1 MYSLASYR
9 LMTGN
14 EAAAFAVKQADVDFI
29 SAYPITPQTI
39 IVERLSEYV
48 SSGELNAEFVAVES
62 EHSALSACIG
72 ASLAGARVFTS
83 TSSQGLA
90 LMHEVMYIASGMRC
104 PIVMA
109 VANRA
114 LSAPLN
120 IHGDHSD
127 IMGSRDAGWVLIFCE
142 NPQEVYDYTIQ
153 AFRLA
158 EHPKVLL
165 PVAVNLDGF
174 TVSHSSEPVSVLDD
188 SVVKSYLP
196 RRERPRLEFEEP
208 ASFGV
213 FALPTHYFEFKV
225 EQERALQRAEEL
237 LEEDVAPSYPNSAR
251 RLVKLSKFNE
261 DGRISVICL
270 GGTAGTVRHVL
281 KQFEINDF
289 SLISLKLFSP
299 FPREELLDALSGA
312 EGVVVMDRATS
323 PGAPLPPL
331 ASNVAATLY
340 EAGVRLPLL
349 SVVYGLGGREPT
361 ANMIVEMLKK
371 ARERLGVGGTGV
383 GRMYLGHAGGGE

>member
-14 EAAAFAVKQADVDFI
+14 EAVAFAVKQAEVDFI

-48 SSGELNAEFVAVES
+48 SSGELDAEFVPVES

-90 LMHEVMYIASGMRC
+90 LMHEVLYIAAGMRC

-142 NPQEVYDYTIQ
+142 NPQEAYDYTIQ
-153 AFRLA
+153 AFRIA
-158 EHPKVLL
+158 EHPEVLL

-174 TVSHSSEPVSVLDD
+174 TVSHSSEPVSILEDG
-188 SVVKSYLP
+188 VVRSYLP

-225 EQERALQRAEEL
+225 EQEKALQRAGEV
-237 LEEDVAPSYPNSAR
+237 LEEVSAAYPRHSGG
-251 RLVKLSKFNE
+251 LVKLSKFNK
-261 DGRISVICL
+261 DGKIAVICL
-270 GGTAGTVRHVL
+270 GGSAGTVKHVVRNYGM
-281 KQFEINDF
+281 KDF

-299 FPREELLDALSGA
+299 FPSKELLDELKEA
-312 EGVVVMDRATS
+312 EGVVIMDRATS

-331 ASNVAATLY
+331 ASRVAASLY
-340 EAGVRLPLL
+340 EEGVRLPLL

-361 ANMIVEMLKK
+361 LKMIVEMLEKS
-371 ARERLGVGGTGV
+371 REMVREGRSGVS
-383 GRMYLGHAGGGE
+383 RMYLGYGGGWR

>member
-1 MYSLASYR
+1 MYSLTSSR

-14 EAAAFAVKQADVDFI
+14 EAVAYAVKQADVDFI

-48 SSGELNAEFVAVES
+48 SSGEVDAEFVPVES

-72 ASLAGARVFTS
+72 ASLTGARVFTS

-90 LMHEVMYIASGMRC
+90 LMHEVMYIASGLRC

-127 IMGSRDAGWVLIFCE
+127 IMGSRDSGWVLIFAE
-142 NPQEVYDYTIQ
+142 NPQEVYDYIIQ

-158 EHPKVLL
+158 EHPEVLL

-174 TVSHSSEPVSVLDD
+174 TVSHSSEPVAVLEDA
-188 SVVKSYLP
+188 VVRSYLP
-196 RRERPRLEFEEP
+196 RNPRPRLEYEEP
-208 ASFGV
+208 SSFGV
-213 FALPTHYFEFKV
+213 FALPSHYFEFKV
-225 EQERALQRAEEL
+225 EQERVLRRAGELVEEISR
-237 LEEDVAPSYPNSAR
+237 AYPNSHG

-261 DGRISVICL
+261 DGRIAVICM
-270 GGTAGTVRHVL
+270 GGTTGTVRHAL
-281 KQFEINDF
+281 KHHGLEDF

-299 FPREELLDALSGA
+299 FPGKELLEALSEA
-312 EGVVVMDRATS
+312 EGVVVMDRAAS
-323 PGAPLPPL
+323 PGAALPPL

-340 EAGVRLPLL
+340 EGGVSLPLL

-361 ANMIVEMLKK
+361 LKMVLEMLDK
-371 ARERLGVGGTGV
+371 AEERLRARGRAVS
-383 GRMYLGHAGGGE
+383 RMYLGYGGGVA

>member
-1 MYSLASYR
+1 MYSLRTQR

-14 EAAAFAVKQADVDFI
+14 EAVAYAVRQCDVDFI
-29 SAYPITPQTI
+29 AAYPITPQTI

-48 SSGELNAEFVAVES
+48 SSGEMNAEFVPVES

-90 LMHEVMYIASGMRC
+90 LMHEVLYIASGLRC

-109 VANRA
+109 VVNRA

-127 IMGSRDAGWVLIFCE
+127 MMGSRDSGWIQIFCE

-158 EHPKVLL
+158 EHPEVLL

-188 SVVKSYLP
+188 NAVKSYLP
-196 RRERPRLEFEEP
+196 KNSRPRLDYSSP

-225 EQERALQRAEEL
+225 EQEKALRRAGDIFGE
-237 LEEDVAPSYPNSAR
+237 VAAAYPESSG
-251 RLVKLSKFNE
+251 RLVKFSRFNE
-261 DGRISVICL
+261 DGGIAVICM
-270 GGTAGTVRHVL
+270 GGTAGSVRHVL
-281 KQFEINDF
+281 KTSGAREF
-289 SLISLKLFSP
+289 SLISLRLFCP
-299 FPREELLDALSGA
+299 FPTKEILDALSTA
-312 EGVVVMDRATS
+312 EGVIVMDRATS

-340 EAGVRLPLL
+340 EAGLNLPLL

-361 ANMIVEMLKK
+361 LSMIKGMLEKS
-371 ARERLGVGGTGV
+371 RERLTSAGPRV
-383 GRMYLGHAGGGE
+383 GRMYLGYKGDEP

>member
-1 MYSLASYR
+1 MYSLRTQR

-14 EAAAFAVKQADVDFI
+14 EAVAYAVKQADVDFI
-29 SAYPITPQTI
+29 AAYPITPQTI

-48 SSGELNAEFVAVES
+48 ASGEINAEFVPVES

-72 ASLAGARVFTS
+72 ASLSGARVFTS
-83 TSSQGLA
+83 SSAQGLA
-90 LMHEVMYIASGMRC
+90 LMHEVMYIASGLRC

-127 IMGSRDAGWVLIFCE
+127 IMGSRDSGWVQIFCE

-158 EHPKVLL
+158 EHPDVLL
-165 PVAVNLDGF
+165 PVTVNLDGF
-174 TVSHSSEPVSVLDD
+174 TVSHSSEPVAVLED
-188 SVVKSYLP
+188 SVVKEYLP
-196 RRERPRLEFEEP
+196 RHERPRLDYYSP

-225 EQERALQRAEEL
+225 EQEKALRKAG
-237 LEEDVAPSYPNSAR
+237 DVFNEVAAAYPDEAG
-251 RLVKLSKFNE
+251 RLVKLDKVNS
-261 DGRISVICL
+261 DGRIALVCM
-270 GGTAGTVRHVL
+270 GGTTGTLRHVL
-281 KQFEINDF
+281 KQSASREF
-289 SLISLKLFSP
+289 SLISLKLFTP
-299 FPREELLDALSGA
+299 FPSKEILEALSDA

-331 ASNVAATLY
+331 ASNIVASLY
-340 EAGVRLPLL
+340 EAGINIPVL

-361 ANMIVEMLKK
+361 LRLIREMLEK
-371 ARERLGVGGTGV
+371 AKERLRTVKV
-383 GRMYLGHAGGGE
+383 RVNRMYLGYRGEER

>member
-1 MYSLASYR
+1 MYSLSSYR

-48 SSGELNAEFVAVES
+48 SSGELDAEFVPVES

-90 LMHEVMYIASGMRC
+90 LMHEILYIASGMRC

-127 IMGSRDAGWVLIFCE
+127 IMGSRDAGWVLVFCE

-158 EHPKVLL
+158 EHPDILL

-174 TVSHSSEPVSVLDD
+174 TVSHSSEPVSILEDG
-188 SVVKSYLP
+188 VVRSYLP
-196 RRERPRLEFEEP
+196 RRERPRLDFEEP

-225 EQERALQRAEEL
+225 EQEKALRRAGEV
-237 LEEDVAPSYPNSAR
+237 LEEVSAAYPNRAG

-261 DGRISVICL
+261 DGRIAIICL

-281 KQFEINDF
+281 KHYDMKDF

-299 FPREELLDALSGA
+299 FPAEGLLDALNEA

-331 ASNVAATLY
+331 ASNVAASLY
-340 EAGVRLPLL
+340 EAGARLPLM

-361 ANMIVEMLKK
+361 LKMIVEMLEK
-371 ARERLGVGGTGV
+371 ARERMIRGGPGVS
-383 GRMYLGHAGGGE
+383 RMYLGYGGG